1 MSEYGGGI
9 KDTDGNVIY
18 LEGVVTDIQSRK
30 QNEEQ
35 LTALSRNMA
44 KETEQIV
51 SALKMLQLLSINA
64 GIEAARAGEAGKG
77 FAVVADNVRRLADDT
92 SSSAKTI
99 TDLMKRLDQL
109 KM

>member
-1 MSEYGGGI
+1 M
-9 KDTDGNVIY
+9 IY

>member
-1 MSEYGGGI
+1 M
-9 KDTDGNVIY
+9 IY

-77 FAVVADNVRRLADDT
+77 FP
-92 SSSAKTI
+92 SWQI
-99 TDLMKRLDQL
+99 
-109 KM
+109 